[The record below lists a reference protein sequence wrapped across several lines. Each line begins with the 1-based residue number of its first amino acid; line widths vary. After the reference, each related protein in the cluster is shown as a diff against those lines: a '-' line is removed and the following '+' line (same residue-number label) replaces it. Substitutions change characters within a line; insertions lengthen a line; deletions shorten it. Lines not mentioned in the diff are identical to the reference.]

1 MKWPVSWSSVH
12 ITVKELAPIV
22 LAAAVWGK
30 EWKGKTV
37 RCRCDNAAV
46 VAILRSNSSKHP
58 LVMHLLRCL
67 SFFVAH
73 YQLYLDPVHL
83 PGRCNEAADALS
95 RDNLP
100 VPAARPNSGSG
111 SNPHPREHT
120 RGSGPQNPG
129 VVVHSL
135 DDRAAFYFAQ
145 GLASSSVRTYQSG
158 VSRYLRFLSGTGP
171 YTPANIGECF
181 MLVCISIS

>member
-100 VPAARPNSGSG
+100 LFLQLVPTADPAPTHIPENILEALVLKTPEWWS
-111 SNPHPREHT
+111 T
-120 RGSGPQNPG
+120 AWTIAL
-129 VVVHSL
+129 HSIL
-135 DDRAAFYFAQ
+135 HRD
-145 GLASSSVRTYQSG
+145 
-158 VSRYLRFLSGTGP
+158 
-171 YTPANIGECF
+171 
-181 MLVCISIS
+181 